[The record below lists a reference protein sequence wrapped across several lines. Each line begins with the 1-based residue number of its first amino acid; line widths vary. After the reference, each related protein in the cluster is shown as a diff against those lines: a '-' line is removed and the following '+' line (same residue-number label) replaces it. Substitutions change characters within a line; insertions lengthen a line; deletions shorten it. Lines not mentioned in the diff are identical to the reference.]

1 MRTRVI
7 EGEDRVERTRREL
20 LRDGSR
26 TAAGLAVA
34 GVLAPGGPLGIAEAP
49 AASPKKRPGFNLG
62 FKSLKAETYL
72 PDLEVEGRL
81 PRWLT
86 GTLLRNGP
94 ALFEIGEESFN
105 HWFDG
110 LAMLHAF
117 AFTGGRVSYRNR
129 FLRSSAYTAWK
140 REGRIKYSE
149 LATDPAPDPCRQ
161 IFSGVSS
168 LPVLGRVPNANVS
181 IERLAGRFRAH
192 TEIPIPV
199 RFNPKFLKTLGVGG
213 DSMQGRLGTAHPH
226 FDPATG
232 ERFSYE
238 VELVPPSG
246 LRIVSERRGKRRELA
261 FIPQASPGYLHSFGL
276 TRRYVVVVTQPWNF
290 NLAKFLGPDRGPII
304 TNYEWHPEL
313 PSQVILVDRVRGG
326 VAATIETDPFF
337 AFHHINAYDRG
348 GKVVIDVCAHEDA
361 GVIEALYLKR
371 IRRENKVPQARYRR
385 LEADPSSGKMTQ
397 RDLIEAV
404 FELPQ
409 KNYDA
414 VNARPYRYA
423 YGVGL
428 KGRGSGFID
437 QLVKADVKRG
447 ESKIWRERGVYPGE
461 PVFVPRP
468 GARREDDGVVLSV
481 VLDGIRRRSGLVVLD
496 ARSMEEIAR
505 AEVPHHIPFGFH
517 GLYTDRP

>member
-1 MRTRVI
+1 MTV
-7 EGEDRVERTRREL
+7 
-20 LRDGSR
+20 
-26 TAAGLAVA
+26 AGLAA
-34 GVLAPGGPLGIAEAP
+34 ASALAPTGPFGMAEAMAK
-49 AASPKKRPGFNLG
+49 AAVRKPYSGFELG
-62 FKSLKAETYL
+62 FKSLKAETHL
-72 PDLEVEGRL
+72 PSIAVDGKL
-81 PRWLT
+81 PQWLN
-86 GTLLRNGP
+86 GSLLRNGP
-94 ALFEIGEESFN
+94 ALFEIGEERFN

-117 AFTGGRVSYRNR
+117 SFTGGRVSYRNR
-129 FLRSSAYTAWK
+129 FLRSSAYKAWK
-140 REGRIKYSE
+140 EEGRIKYSE

-181 IERLAGRFRAH
+181 IEKLAGEFRAH

-199 RFNPKFLKTLGVGG
+199 RFNPKSLRTLGV
-213 DSMQGRLGTAHPH
+213 DAPPMNGRLGTAHPH
-226 FDPATG
+226 HDPATG

-246 LRIVSERRGKRRELA
+246 LRVVSEKKGVRRELA

-276 TRRYVVVVTQPWNF
+276 TRRYVVMLTQPYNF
-290 NLAKFLGPDRGPII
+290 NMAKFLSPDRGPII

-313 PSQVILVDRVRGG
+313 PSQIILVDRKRGG
-326 VAATIETDPFF
+326 VVKTFETDAFF
-337 AFHHINAYDRG
+337 AFHHINAYEKGD
-348 GKVVIDVCAHEDA
+348 KVIVDVCAHKDA
-361 GVIEALYLKR
+361 GVIDALYLKR
-371 IRRENKVPQARYRR
+371 IRKDHSVPQARYRR
-385 LEADPSSGKMTQ
+385 FEVNPSTGKLSK

-404 FELPQ
+404 IELPQ

-414 VNARPYRYA
+414 VNGRHYRYA

-428 KGRGSGFID
+428 KSKRSGYID
-437 QLVKADVKRG
+437 QLVKADVKTG

-468 GARREDDGVVLSV
+468 NPRGEDDGVIMSV
-481 VLDGIRRRSGLVVLD
+481 VLDGGRRRSALIVLD

-505 AEVPHHIPFGFH
+505 ASVPHHIPFGFH
-517 GLYTDRP
+517 GLYTG

>member
-1 MRTRVI
+1 M
-7 EGEDRVERTRREL
+7 ERTRREL
-20 LRDGSR
+20 LSDG
-26 TAAGLAVA
+26 TKAVA
-34 GVLAPGGPLGIAEAP
+34 GITVVGALSASGSP
-49 AASPKKRPGFNLG
+49 ALTGAKARSPKRRSGFNLG
-62 FKSLKAETYL
+62 FKSLKDETHI
-72 PDLEVEGRL
+72 PDLTVEGKL
-81 PRWLT
+81 PPWLT

-94 ALFEIGEESFN
+94 ALFEIGEERFN

-140 REGRIKYSE
+140 QEGRIKYSE

-161 IFSGVSS
+161 IFSGVSA
-168 LPVLGRVPNANVS
+168 LPILGKVPNANVS
-181 IERLAGRFRAH
+181 IERLAGQFRAH

-199 RFNPKFLKTLGVGG
+199 RFNPKFLNTLGAGG
-213 DSMQGRLGTAHPH
+213 EPMQGRLGTAHPH

-246 LRIVSERRGKRRELA
+246 LRIVSERRGRRRELA
-261 FIPQASPGYLHSFGL
+261 FIPQESPGYLHSFGL
-276 TRRYVVVVTQPWNF
+276 TERYVVVVTQPWNF
-290 NLAKFLGPDRGPII
+290 DLAKFLGPDRGPII

-313 PSQVILVDRVRGG
+313 PSRVILIDRRRGG
-326 VAATIETDPFF
+326 VAATVETDPFF

-348 GKVVIDVCAHEDA
+348 GRVVIDVCAHRDA
-361 GVIEALYLKR
+361 GVIDALYLKK
-371 IRRENKVPQARYRR
+371 IRKDNQVPQARYRR
-385 LEADPSSGKMTQ
+385 LEVNPSTGRLTQ

-409 KNYDA
+409 KNYEA

-437 QLVKADVKRG
+437 QLVKADVKKG
-447 ESKIWRERGVYPGE
+447 ESKIWREPGVFPGE

-468 GARREDDGVVLSV
+468 GASREDDGVVLSV
-481 VLDGIRRRSGLVVLD
+481 VLDGARRRSGLVILD
-496 ARSMEEIAR
+496 AKSMDEIAR

-517 GLYTDRP
+517 GLYTARP

>member
-1 MRTRVI
+1 M
-7 EGEDRVERTRREL
+7 EKTRREL
-20 LRDGSR
+20 LRDG
-26 TAAGLAVA
+26 TKAAAGLAVVGA
-34 GVLAPGGPLGIAEAP
+34 VLPTGPLAGDSV
-49 AASPKKRPGFNLG
+49 AAARKPKRTGFNLG
-62 FKSLKAETYL
+62 FKSLKEETFL
-72 PDLEVEGRL
+72 PDLEVEGKL
-81 PRWLT
+81 PPWLT

-94 ALFEIGEESFN
+94 ALFEIGEERFN

-140 REGRIKYSE
+140 QEGRIKYSE

-161 IFSGVSS
+161 IFSGVAS
-168 LPVLGRVPNANVS
+168 LPVLGKVPNANVS
-181 IERLAGRFRAH
+181 IEHLAGQFRAH

-199 RFNPKFLKTLGVGG
+199 RFDPKFLKTLGAGG
-213 DSMQGRLGTAHPH
+213 ENMQGRLGTAHPH
-226 FDPATG
+226 RDPATG

-238 VELVPPSG
+238 IELVPPSG
-246 LRIVSERRGKRRELA
+246 LRIVSERRGKKRELA

-276 TRRYVVVVTQPWNF
+276 TRRYVVVFTQPWNF
-290 NLAKFLGPDRGPII
+290 NLGKFLGPDRGPII

-313 PSQVILVDRVRGG
+313 PSQVILVDRKRGG
-326 VAATIETDPFF
+326 VAATVELDPFF

-348 GKVVIDVCAHEDA
+348 ERVVIDVCAHKDA
-361 GVIEALYLKR
+361 GVIEALYLKK
-371 IRRENKVPQARYRR
+371 IRKDNQVPQARYRR
-385 LEADPSSGKMTQ
+385 LEVNPATGKLTQ

-437 QLVKADVKRG
+437 QLVKADVKKG

-481 VLDGIRRRSGLVVLD
+481 VLDGLRRKSGLVILD
-496 ARSMEEIAR
+496 AKSMQEIAR

-517 GLYTDRP
+517 GLFSRRS